1 MDIKLKI
8 NTLLTLT
15 LMSCSS
21 NQLSKF
27 EYQFGKEEWIN
38 SYKTEAF
45 WGCFNESYKND
56 TLIKIISK
64 RDFINQP
71 EIIADWDIF
80 FKAHQEGKNISVN
93 IPKPTYPKFEEG
105 NKEEFYKKN
114 YFLANC
120 LRYYA
125 SRELDSIAR
134 IEYKKHLKIKNK

>member
-1 MDIKLKI
+1 
-8 NTLLTLT
+8 
-15 LMSCSS
+15 MSCSS
-21 NQLSKF
+21 NHLSKF

-71 EIIADWDIF
+71 EIIANWDIL
-80 FKAHQEGKNISVN
+80 FKAQENGKNISRN

-114 YFLANC
+114 YFLASC
-120 LRYYA
+120 LNFYK
-125 SRELDSIAR
+125 SKELDKLAR
-134 IEYKKHLKIKNK
+134 EEYKKYLKTR